1 MNEYDFIKL
10 NDKEF
15 ESLSVDLLSKIENN
29 RIERFKPGKD
39 GGVDG
44 RFFTTKGSEV
54 VVQCKH
60 WVRSGLQALIRHLK
74 NEELNKIKK
83 LNPSRYIL
91 VTSIEL
97 SRNNKR
103 IIKKILSPFVIA
115 ENDILG
121 REDLNDLLSQYT
133 EIEQKHYKL
142 WLSSI
147 NVLRS
152 LLNNAIVGRSSFKL
166 EKIRDFTPRY
176 VLTTN
181 HDQAVQKLDSIHTVI
196 ITGDPGVGKTTLAD
210 HLCLYYA
217 LKGFELCYIEDSI
230 SEAESAYHPEKKQI
244 FYFDDFL
251 GRNFL
256 EALNRH
262 EDSHVINFIKR
273 IRNDKYK
280 RFILTSRTTILNQGK
295 RLSDL
300 FLIENVDRNEFEI
313 KISSLSNFDKAKIL
327 YNHIWF
333 SDLSE
338 QFVEKLYFNKRYKK
352 IIKHHNFNPRLI
364 SFITD
369 THKLSKV
376 TSSEY
381 WPFIHSTLENP
392 TDIWTHLFDNQI
404 DEFSRLI
411 VCLVVYNGK
420 KIEEQDLKESFSQLV
435 NNKKNLSKLELIDI
449 NSYLKIIVGSLLNRL
464 ITKQGKVVYD
474 LFNPSVGDFVLRK
487 YSGDQASIS
496 GVMYSLNTI
505 ESLVSLNNLIKNK
518 FVAPVTYNE
527 VIRMLLL
534 RKIETKHNDSSFDYK
549 IFLLNLAI
557 REYVNISEIKDIIC
571 NFLNNIN
578 FEQIQTYYI
587 TELTDLL
594 RWGIRYNSITR
605 NDSAL
610 ISFIS
615 SILDD
620 LLEHED
626 LLAICQL
633 LQDLQIHLTE
643 PLFQKTK
650 KNIIEFWIDSI
661 DEDIYQ
667 TDLLDGFYYDEEK
680 DAIYQVYH
688 DHVLN
693 RLAEYNIDFDENE
706 IELISDCC
714 DPSQIIESNRERSSH
729 DYYDSERSG
738 GGYSHLSEDAAIDD
752 LFDRK

>member
-1 MNEYDFIKL
+1 MNEYDFTKL

-15 ESLSVDLLSKIENN
+15 ESLSVDLLSKTENK

-44 RFFTTKGSEV
+44 RFFAANGNEV
-54 VVQCKH
+54 VIQCKH
-60 WVRSGLQALIRHLK
+60 WARSGLQALVRHIK

-103 IIKKILSPFVIA
+103 IIKKMLSPFVIA

-121 REDLNDLLSQYT
+121 KEDLNDLLSQYP

-147 NVLRS
+147 SVLRS
-152 LLNNAIVGRSSFKL
+152 LLNNAIIGRSTFKL
-166 EKIRDFTPRY
+166 EEIRDFTPKY
-176 VLTTN
+176 VLTAN
-181 HDQAVQKLDSIHTVI
+181 HDQAIQKLDKVHTVI
-196 ITGDPGVGKTTLAD
+196 ITGEPGVGKTTLAD
-210 HLCLYYA
+210 HLCLYFV
-217 LKGFELCYIEDSI
+217 LKDFELCYIEDSI
-230 SEAESAYHPEKKQI
+230 SEAESALQTKKKQI

-313 KISSLSNFDKAKIL
+313 KISSLSYFDKAKIL

-338 QFVEKLYFNKRYKK
+338 QFIEQLYFDKRYRI

-369 THKLSKV
+369 THKISNL

-381 WPFIHSTLENP
+381 WPFIYNTLQNP
-392 TDIWTHLFDNQI
+392 TDIWTHVFDNQI

-411 VCLVVYNGK
+411 VCLVVYNGR
-420 KIEEQDLKESFSQLV
+420 KIEEQDLKCSFSELV
-435 NNKKNLSKLELIDI
+435 NSKANLAKIELIDI
-449 NSYLKIIVGSLLNRL
+449 ESCLKIIVGSLLNRT
-464 ITKQGKVVYD
+464 ITDLGKTVYD

-487 YSGDQASIS
+487 YSGDPASIACI
-496 GVMYSLNTI
+496 MYSLNTI
-505 ESLVSLNNLIKNK
+505 ESLVNLNNLIKNK
-518 FVAPVTYNE
+518 IIPLVTTKE
-527 VIRMLLL
+527 IIRSLLQK
-534 RKIETKHNDSSFDYK
+534 KIEMTHRSSSFDYK
-549 IFLLNLAI
+549 VILLKLALDKYENTLEIENVIGTFL
-557 REYVNISEIKDIIC
+557 S
-571 NFLNNIN
+571 NIN
-578 FEQIQTYYI
+578 YKQIQTNHI
-587 TELTDLL
+587 PSLSNLL
-594 RWGIRYNSITR
+594 QWGIQKNFINR
-605 NDSAL
+605 NDL
-610 ISFIS
+610 DLTSFLS
-615 SILDD
+615 SVLDYPID
-620 LLEHED
+620 HKD

-633 LQDLQIHLTE
+633 LHTLKIHLTD
-643 PLFQKTK
+643 PLFKKTK
-650 KNIIEFWIDSI
+650 KI
-661 DEDIYQ
+661 
-667 TDLLDGFYYDEEK
+667 
-680 DAIYQVYH
+680 
-688 DHVLN
+688 
-693 RLAEYNIDFDENE
+693 
-706 IELISDCC
+706 
-714 DPSQIIESNRERSSH
+714 IIES
-729 DYYDSERSG
+729 DYPS
-738 GGYSHLSEDAAIDD
+738 YSASFKRRRGLGFVLAAYLIK
-752 LFDRK
+752 FPIIAPI